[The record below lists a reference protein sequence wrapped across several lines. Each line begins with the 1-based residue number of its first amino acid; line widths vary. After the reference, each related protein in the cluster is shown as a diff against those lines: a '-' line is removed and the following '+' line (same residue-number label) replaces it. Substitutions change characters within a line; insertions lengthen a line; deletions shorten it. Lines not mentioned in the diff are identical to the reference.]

1 MIKNFKD
8 KAMQL
13 RRGEWL
19 FDKKKILLINSTIYA
34 GSQIS
39 NAVISYLIMT
49 IILTLVFTI
58 LVWPLFW
65 LLLKDMILT
74 ILLIILPT
82 LIKPILNAIATM
94 VMVTNN
100 SIRLRR

>member
-8 KAMQL
+8 KTMQL
-13 RRGEWL
+13 RRGDWF
-19 FDKKKILLINSTIYA
+19 FDKKKILLVNSALYA

-39 NAVISYLIMT
+39 NTAISYLIIT

-58 LVWPLFW
+58 LLWPLFW

-74 ILLIILPT
+74 ILLIILPA
-82 LIKPILNAIATM
+82 LIKPVLNAIAKT
-94 VMVTNN
+94 VIVTNN